1 MYENIENAL
10 YRNLGKHM
18 VNLNKFHRYKNGKG
32 LTKREMI
39 MLLGTLRHYRNTQGL
54 RSSVALKELLK
65 NLESNLVK
73 RSRNELRP
81 LRERILLGKM
91 SLKRRYSQPP
101 YKKVPFTALN
111 LQSVQLRKTPRRSL
125 ANIALLAVKNKSKIP
140 LHMLTPSQIKMLK
153 SPPSLENLKLAS
165 TVRKYIK
172 LLKEYSSRGNN
183 MNENNV
189 KNKLNNFGVNL
200 GLNRNNN
207 YQHEAFERI
216 MRGVLF
222 EQRLK
227 EGGTLSRIQERYK
240 RKQNLEIKNIKTIL
254 KLAKGQFANR
264 LRSRTASSPR
274 R

>member
-32 LTKREMI
+32 LTQREMI

-54 RSSVALKELLK
+54 HSSIKLKELLK

-73 RSRNELRP
+73 RSRNQLRP

-91 SLKRRYSQPP
+91 SLKRRYKAP

-111 LQSVQLRKTPRRSL
+111 LQSVQLRKTPKRSL
-125 ANIALLAVKNKSKIP
+125 ANLALLAVKNKSKIP
-140 LHMLTPSQIKMLK
+140 LHMLTPNQIKLLK
-153 SPPSLENLKLAS
+153 SPPSLENLKMAS

-207 YQHEAFERI
+207 YQHEAFERL
-216 MRGVLF
+216 MRSVLF

-227 EGGTLSRIQERYK
+227 EGGTLRGIQERYK
-240 RKQNLEIKNIKTIL
+240 RKQNLEIKNIKKIL